1 MSQFVRK
8 TLIATAI
15 AGAMTFAGAAVAQD
29 KPAAAP
35 TAKPAAAAP
44 AATKAPAA
52 AAAPAKAAVDA
63 KFKTDKEKF
72 GYLVGTK
79 VAGNLSQIKDEID
92 IPTMVKALQS
102 ALSGGKPVLTDAEL
116 ATVNQEFMTKLQ
128 AKQTAMQAE
137 AAKKNQNEG
146 EAFLA
151 KNKSKAGVQT
161 TASGLQ
167 YEVIKTGTGPKPKAT
182 DIVKVEY
189 VGTKIDGTKFD
200 ASADHG
206 GPATFPLNGVI
217 PGWTEGVQLMPVGS
231 EYKLYVPSKL
241 AYGENAPPQIGPN
254 ATLIFDVTLVSIEPP
269 APPADGKTQ
278 PAKPDAAK
286 Q

>member
-1 MSQFVRK
+1 MTQFLRK
-8 TLIATAI
+8 TLTATA
-15 AGAMTFAGAAVAQD
+15 V
-29 KPAAAP
+29 AAAMSVASASFAQAP
-35 TAKPAAAAP
+35 AAAP
-44 AATKAPAA
+44 AAPVANKAI
-52 AAAPAKAAVDA
+52 DA
-63 KFKTDKEKF
+63 KFKSEKEKF

-79 VAGNLSQIKDEID
+79 VGENLSQIKDEVD
-92 IPTMVKALQS
+92 QAALVAALQES
-102 ALSGGKPVLTDAEL
+102 LKGVKPKLTPEEL
-116 ATVNQEFMTKLQ
+116 NQVNQEFMQKHQ
-128 AKQTAMQAE
+128 AAAMAKRAE
-137 AAKKNQNEG
+137 EAKKNQADG
-146 EAFLA
+146 DAFLA
-151 KNKSKAGVQT
+151 KNKAKAGVKT

-167 YEVIKTGTGPKPKAT
+167 YEVIKEGTGAKPKAT
-182 DIVKVEY
+182 DTVKVEY
-189 VGTKIDGTKFD
+189 LGTKIDGTKFD

-269 APPADGKTQ
+269 APPADSKTQ

>member
-1 MSQFVRK
+1 MTQFVRK

-15 AGAMTFAGAAVAQD
+15 AGAMTFAGAVAAQD

-35 TAKPAAAAP
+35 AKPAAAA
-44 AATKAPAA
+44 TKAAA
-52 AAAPAKAAVDA
+52 PAAAPAKSATDA
-63 KFKTDKEKF
+63 KFKTDREKY
-72 GYLVGTK
+72 GYMVGAT
-79 VAGNLSQIKDEID
+79 VAHNLMQIKDDID
-92 IPTMVKALQS
+92 INAMVTALTTS
-102 ALSGGKPVLTDAEL
+102 LKGGKLALSEAEM
-116 ATVNQEFMTKLQ
+116 AEVNQEFMAKVIQPKSQKMQ
-128 AKQTAMQAE
+128 AEQTAKMAE
-137 AAKKNQNEG
+137 AAKKNQAEG

-167 YEVIKTGTGPKPKAT
+167 YEVVKNGTGPKPKET

-189 VGTKIDGTKFD
+189 VGTKIDGSKFD

-206 GPATFPLNGVI
+206 GPATFPLKGVI

-269 APPADGKTQ
+269 AAPAADAKAQ
-278 PAKPDAAK
+278 PAK